1 MTGTVFLYAQDIVL
15 VVVGEVV
22 ARGVELAVF
31 QNDKQLVLPLE
42 LAEQFAAAVG
52 VEAEHVGVEPDFQSA
67 ECRNSF
73 LFQREAV
80 NLVFRHEIAHRPF
93 PFDGEGAEVDVE
105 LKFGQTWTR
114 FQGDADNL
122 GLAVMVGR
130 EPGYARA
137 RKSGSQVIFVVTLDA
152 GNREPLHVE
161 GSAAAVLIDDIVDR
175 ACVVALEYTDME
187 HVLAYEQLFL
197 DFHNLVAAVAVDDD
211 DIVEARATAYR
222 VIFLQTGAD
231 ESFVAVEI
239 ELFVGLG
246 HGGGGNGVEAAY
258 DRVAREGGSV
268 ALLQVLEP

>member
-1 MTGTVFLYAQDIVL
+1 M
-15 VVVGEVV
+15 
-22 ARGVELAVF
+22 
-31 QNDKQLVLPLE
+31 
-42 LAEQFAAAVG
+42 
-52 VEAEHVGVEPDFQSA
+52 
-67 ECRNSF
+67 
-73 LFQREAV
+73 